1 MSMSI
6 KEAAKHMRRKVPK
19 GGNNWSR
26 ALPSIN
32 AKNNFADDV
41 PEVDPRHFQ
50 PLGTWSSDQLDK
62 SRAENA
68 HGMGWVPNKSRHSVP
83 NMTHGEG
90 VYLFDDK
97 GNRYLDWTSQAV
109 CSNLGHDLPESVIK
123 AAEHQMRSLPYA
135 YGDIGQPEVKTR
147 MNQLMNEILPGDLKA
162 AIYPSSGSEAN
173 ECGIMMARRY
183 TGKQKVISWYR
194 GYHGATANSSA
205 ATGDSRRWFGQ
216 EAPNFV
222 KAFNPFPL
230 FFKHGG
236 ANATEA
242 ESVEAALVMLEEQ
255 ILNEGPDNIASIMT
269 ESIQGAGGCLI
280 FPDGYLQG
288 VRALCDQYGILMHM
302 DEVMM
307 GFGRTG
313 TMFGFQNYEGVMPDI
328 VTCAKGISSSAVPM
342 SMVACNEEIL
352 NYFEDK
358 SMGWGSTYSGHPV
371 AMAVSYE
378 STKYLLQN
386 NIVGRTKAI
395 APLFEACMA
404 QLVEDHPSVK
414 QYRAIGLFGCL
425 DIQDTQGKNP
435 KLQHEAAGEAFF
447 KYKQA
452 FVNEGLVGLHRFPH
466 VHCAPPLT
474 ISEEEL
480 IDGFERLDRA
490 LTVLDEALGFP
501 PREVVTDSDNEQ
513 QQAV

>member
-1 MSMSI
+1 MSSI
-6 KEAAKHMRRKVPK
+6 TKEATKMMRRKVPK
-19 GGNNWSR
+19 GGNTWSR
-26 ALPSIN
+26 SLPSIN
-32 AKNNFADDV
+32 AKNNFADAA
-41 PEVDPRHFQ
+41 PNVDPAHFQ
-50 PLGTWSSDQLDK
+50 PLGTWTSEELDK
-62 SRAENA
+62 SRAENPYA
-68 HGMGWVPNKSRHSVP
+68 MGWAPNAARHNVP

-90 VYLFDDK
+90 VYVFDDK

-123 AAEHQMRSLPYA
+123 AAEYQMRTLPYA

-173 ECGIMMARRY
+173 EAGIMMARRF

-194 GYHGATANSSA
+194 SYHGATANSSA

-216 EAPNFV
+216 EAPGFV

-230 FFKHGG
+230 FFKVGG
-236 ANATEA
+236 SNATEA
-242 ESVEAALVMLEEQ
+242 EQVEAALVMLEEQ
-255 ILNEGPDNIASIMT
+255 ILNEGPDSIASIMT
-269 ESIQGAGGCLI
+269 ESVLGAGGCLI
-280 FPDGYLQG
+280 FPDGFLQG
-288 VRALCDQYGILMHM
+288 VRALCDQYGILMHV

-313 TMFGFQNYEGVMPDI
+313 KMFGFQNYEGVMPDI

-358 SMGWGSTYSGHPV
+358 SMGWGSTYAGHPV

-378 STKYLLQN
+378 NTKYLLQN
-386 NIVGRTKAI
+386 NIVGRTKAM
-395 APLFEACMA
+395 APLFEACMQ
-404 QLVEDHPSVK
+404 QLVHDHPSVK

-447 KYKQA
+447 KYKKA
-452 FVNEGLVGLHRFPH
+452 FIDEGLVGLHRFPH

-474 ISEEEL
+474 ITEEEL

-490 LTVLDEALGFP
+490 LNVLDEALGFP
-501 PREVVTDSDNEQ
+501 PASTEADKEEQ
-513 QQAV
+513 LAV

>member
-1 MSMSI
+1 M
-6 KEAAKHMRRKVPK
+6 
-19 GGNNWSR
+19 
-26 ALPSIN
+26 
-32 AKNNFADDV
+32 ADDL
-41 PEVDPRHFQ
+41 PNVDAAHFQ
-50 PLGTWSSDQLDK
+50 PLGTWTSEQLDK
-62 SRAENA
+62 SRSENPYA
-68 HGMGWVPNKSRHSVP
+68 MGWAPNKARHAVP

-97 GNRYLDWTSQAV
+97 GNRFLDWTSQAV
-109 CSNLGHDLPESVIK
+109 CSNIGHDLPESVIK
-123 AAEHQMRSLPYA
+123 AAEYQLRTLPYA

-162 AIYPSSGSEAN
+162 AMFPSSGSEAN
-173 ECGIMMARRY
+173 ECGIMMARRF
-183 TGKQKVISWYR
+183 TGKQKVLSWYR
-194 GYHGATANSSA
+194 SYHGATANSGA
-205 ATGDSRRWFGQ
+205 ATGDSRRWYAQ
-216 EAPNFV
+216 ESPNFV

-230 FFKHGG
+230 FFKHGDKH
-236 ANATEA
+236 ATED
-242 ESVEAALVMLEEQ
+242 EQVEAALVMLEEQ

-269 ESIQGAGGCLI
+269 ESILGAGGCLI

-288 VRALCDQYGILMHM
+288 VRALCDQYGILMHV

-313 TMFGFQNYEGVMPDI
+313 TMFGFQNYSGVMPDI

-352 NYFEDK
+352 NHFEDQPI
-358 SMGWGSTYSGHPV
+358 GYGSTYNGHPV

-378 STKYLLQN
+378 NTKYLLQN
-386 NIVGRTKAI
+386 DIVGRTKAI
-395 APLFEACMA
+395 APLFEACMQ

-435 KLQHEAAGEAFF
+435 KLQHEAPGEAFH

-452 FVNEGLVGLHRFPH
+452 FLEEGLVGLHRFPH

-474 ISEEEL
+474 ITEDEL

-490 LTVLDEALGFP
+490 LNVLDEALGFP
-501 PREVVTDSDNEQ
+501 PQAIQQDSAERR
-513 QQAV
+513 AV